1 MAPPEV
7 AANAPHAPVAA
18 PRLCVVPGDGVGK
31 EVIPVALEVLQAV
44 VPELQVT
51 LAHAGWQ
58 TLQETG
64 NALPPE
70 TLAAVRGCGALL
82 FGAVSSP
89 SQPVAGYRSPIV
101 TLRRELDVFANLR
114 PARGWQVAGAWPGM
128 DLLIVRENTEGEYAG
143 RERQEGDTAI
153 NERVITRRGSERV
166 ARIAYQLAAAAGRRV
181 TIVHKANV
189 LRVSDGLWRAAC
201 LAVASEFPEV
211 PTDEG
216 LVDSVAYKLARQPD
230 RYQLLLCPN
239 LYGDIL
245 SDLAAAFA
253 GGLGMAPS
261 ISLGSGCAIAEP
273 VHGSAP
279 DIAGHG
285 IANPLGAILSA
296 ALLARHAWARPDA
309 ADAVESAVGRVLAA
323 GLLTPDLAGPG
334 EPTIGTQEMGQA
346 VLDAIDS

>member
-1 MAPPEV
+1 MMPPDSSIHTHGDAV
-7 AANAPHAPVAA
+7 

-31 EVIPVALEVLQAV
+31 EVVPVALDVLQSV

-51 LAHAGWQ
+51 YAQAGWQ
-58 TLQETG
+58 TFQETG
-64 NALPPE
+64 EALPPE
-70 TLAAVRGCGALL
+70 TLDAVRHCGALL

-89 SQPVAGYRSPIV
+89 SHAVVGYRSPIV
-101 TLRRELDVFANLR
+101 VLRRELDVYANLR
-114 PARGWQVAGAWPGM
+114 PARGWQVAGACPTM
-128 DLLIVRENTEGEYAG
+128 DLLVVRENTEGEYSG

-153 NERVITRRGSERV
+153 SERVITRRGSERI
-166 ARIAYQLAAAAGRRV
+166 ARLAYRLAAEAGRRV

-189 LRVSDGLWRAAC
+189 LRVGDGLWRTAC
-201 LAVASEFPEV
+201 LAVAKESPDVATE
-211 PTDEG
+211 EG
-216 LVDSVAYKLARQPD
+216 LVDSVAYQLARRPE

-261 ISLGSGCAIAEP
+261 ISLGERYAVAEP

-279 DIAGHG
+279 DIAGRG

-296 ALLARHAWARPDA
+296 ALLARYVWARPEA
-309 ADAVESAVGRVLAA
+309 AAAIEAAVERVLAA
-323 GLLTPDLAGPG
+323 GLRTADIAAPG
-334 EPTIGTQEMGQA
+334 QPAVGTQEMGRA
-346 VLDAIDS
+346 VLDALAS